1 MARINED
8 MERSLITIKA
18 KEYDKVDFLK
28 MGAELDVRIKY
39 LQVDNETLVRE
50 RNNLDIANVTLQS
63 EKQHIE
69 QALYQA
75 QEELKMF
82 RSAHD

>member
-75 QEELKMF
+75 QEEL
-82 RSAHD
+82 